1 MVEYFLSP
9 GNAPFTVAL
18 GLMVVMTVIEVI
30 SASLGMGLSEMVDSF
45 LPELDADVDVDFDM
59 DMDGVEGV
67 DGGSAS
73 SSLVQLLAW
82 FRVGEVPVV
91 MLFIVFLTGFGMS
104 GLFVQYV
111 MHQTVGFGLPT
122 FVAVVIALAVSAP
135 VVRFCGGILGKYMP
149 QDETYAVSEKSFHGM
164 VATVTLGTAATGK
177 PAQAKLR
184 DKHGQTHYIMVEP
197 DNPGKSYPQG
207 SKTIIVGQVGAIY
220 KIIDA
225 SGSAMTD
232 AG

>member
-9 GNAPFTVAL
+9 GNTPFTVAL
-18 GLMVVMTVIEVI
+18 GLMVVMTVIEII

-45 LPELDADVDVDFDM
+45 LPELDADVDVDM
-59 DMDGVEGV
+59 DMDGLDGV
-67 DGGSAS
+67 DGGSAPG
-73 SSLVQLLAW
+73 SLVQLLAW

-104 GLFVQYV
+104 GLAVQYL
-111 MHQTVGFGLPT
+111 MHQIVGFGLPT
-122 FVAVVIALAVSAP
+122 VVAVVIALAASAP
-135 VVRFCGGILGKYMP
+135 TVRFCGGLLGKYMP
-149 QDETYAVSEKSFHGM
+149 QDETYAVSEKSFQGM
-164 VATVTLGTAATGK
+164 VATLTLGTAKAGK

-197 DNPGKSYPQG
+197 DNPAESFEQG
-207 SKTIIVGQVGAIY
+207 EKTIIVDQAGAIY
-220 KIIDA
+220 KVIDA

-232 AG
+232 ER